1 MDLFSAAITTR
12 DLIGFFI
19 YFLCYLPVVFL
30 VPMHKLRRYL
40 YPCCIMTAL
49 TFFGMLGWAIKQNGG
64 TGPIVSPAI
73 QLTTGQRAFTWLQ
86 CCSSTA
92 AVWGGSGDRL
102 SDWTRFGKS
111 RHSATP
117 ALLFGLV
124 LAITPTAILGILITS
139 AFQEMYGTQIW
150 TPLGMLLYVQGLE
163 YTGACRAGTFFA
175 GVGLL
180 ANQIYINIVQN
191 TMAFGMDACGLL
203 PRYMS
208 IKRATILLSMISIA
222 CNPWR
227 FLSQASIF
235 IEAMSVFAVFATAT
249 TSILIS
255 DYFIV
260 RKGAWKIPDLYHQDG
275 IYWYF
280 HGFNPRA
287 VTAWILAVIPSI
299 REFFD
304 LYPISHD
311 DCFN

>member
-1 MDLFSAAITTR
+1 MLLIVILFSAAITTR

-19 YFLCYLPVVFL
+19 YFACYLPVVFL

-40 YPCCIMTAL
+40 YPCCIMTAI
-49 TFFGMLGWAIKQNGG
+49 TFFGILGWTIKKNGG
-64 TGPIVSPAI
+64 TGPIVSSTVH
-73 QLTTGQRAFTWLQ
+73 LTGRQRAFTWLQ
-86 CCSSTA
+86 CASSTA

-111 RHSATP
+111 KHSSTP

-124 LAITPTAILGILITS
+124 LAITPTAIVGVLVTS
-139 AFQEMYGTQIW
+139 AFRQMYQTQIW
-150 TPLGMLLYVQGLE
+150 TPLGMLLYIQNIE
-163 YTGACRAGTFFA
+163 YTPSCRAATFFA

-191 TMAFGMDACGLL
+191 TMAFGMDACGLM

-208 IKRATILLSMISIA
+208 IKRAAVLLSMISIA

-249 TSILIS
+249 TAILIS
-255 DYFIV
+255 DYFVI
-260 RKGAWKIPDLYHQDG
+260 RKRAWKIPDLYHEDG

-280 HGFNPRA
+280 KGFNLRA
-287 VTAWILAVIPSI
+287 ITAWILAVIPSL
-299 REFFD
+299 RK
-304 LYPISHD
+304 S
-311 DCFN
+311 